1 MFMSCLLII
10 FFNLSPTSQLP
21 IIKKPKI
28 QPATYRLTET
38 SVRDNIRFG
47 RFVSLHNQT
56 EKKSC
61 QAPVDKVGFMKTHKT
76 ASSTIQN
83 ILLRFGMNSGWNFV
97 FPTRGNHLGDPQHL
111 TQLTE
116 PFSRDWIKNVPWKPM
131 TDKEGY
137 NIFAL
142 HTKWNQKEV
151 EKILGKSAKYITI
164 LRDPVDN
171 FESLYNYVHFND
183 TFRMNLK
190 DFVHFYIEKRKPI
203 QRVHRYLGRNQQ
215 LWDLG
220 LLKKDITN
228 MVAVKRKIK
237 EIDKNFDL
245 VMIEEDFNASLIF
258 LSEELCWPLANM
270 TSLKVNARKKSTVE
284 KLSQKA
290 RDILQDWLWAD
301 KMLYDHFK
309 HKHEKRKQAYGL
321 NKLENKIE
329 QLDKYNKKVQVD
341 CVNEIVKNT
350 QSLKE
355 DYVPW
360 SKDVVAFEIN
370 EKNPYCK
377 YYGISEIHFIDLLRE
392 MQLSKFSQWKGS
404 LQN

>member
-1 MFMSCLLII
+1 
-10 FFNLSPTSQLP
+10 
-21 IIKKPKI
+21 
-28 QPATYRLTET
+28 
-38 SVRDNIRFG
+38 
-47 RFVSLHNQT
+47 
-56 EKKSC
+56 
-61 QAPVDKVGFMKTHKT
+61 
-76 ASSTIQN
+76 
-83 ILLRFGMNSGWNFV
+83 
-97 FPTRGNHLGDPQHL
+97 
-111 TQLTE
+111 
-116 PFSRDWIKNVPWKPM
+116 
-131 TDKEGY
+131 
-137 NIFAL
+137 
-142 HTKWNQKEV
+142 
-151 EKILGKSAKYITI
+151 
-164 LRDPVDN
+164 
-171 FESLYNYVHFND
+171 
-183 TFRMNLK
+183 MNLK

-270 TSLKVNARKKSTVE
+270 TSLKVNARKKSAVE

-301 KMLYDHFK
+301 QMLYDYFK
-309 HKHEKRKQAYGL
+309 QKLEKRKQAYGL